1 MHQLL
6 ILCLKIHCADLRE
19 KRCRT
24 AGNAGLHLFYENS
37 KSSFLFNSVIW
48 KKAVFCLQ
56 MWFGKANVIKK
67 GFKIF

>member
-24 AGNAGLHLFYENS
+24 AGNEGLHLFYENS
-37 KSSFLFNSVIW
+37 KSSFLFTDVVW
-48 KKAVFCLQ
+48 KSQCDQ
-56 MWFGKANVIKK
+56 K
-67 GFKIF
+67 GI